1 MFWRLPEPLDSMDEG
16 SGENDRYWVVSH
28 SRRLEDFKIEHT
40 KLVIV
45 NNMSEILTGVYSLV
59 VNDPGYPGHRVHNL
73 FNVTVTMPRESTVY
87 SISSTMII
95 LQSTSYPGN
104 TVISNG
110 IHLHLVL
117 ISADPMRNIGILVA
131 VCGYSNLDNKLF
143 TGDYIITLQQES
155 IQEMQAGDFL
165 ENNPYIHCSVY
176 GKTFCDKTT

>member
-1 MFWRLPEPLDSMDEG
+1 MNQSIDQSNLVVENGNNFEIQYTVVTGLGASVFWRFPEPLDSMDEG
-16 SGENDRYWVVSH
+16 SGENDRYWVVSR

-59 VNDPGYPGHRVHNL
+59 VNDPGHPGHRVHKL

-95 LQSTSYPGN
+95 LQPTSNPGN

-110 IHLHLVL
+110 IHLHL
-117 ISADPMRNIGILVA
+117 
-131 VCGYSNLDNKLF
+131 LF
-143 TGDYIITLQQES
+143 FS
-155 IQEMQAGDFL
+155 
-165 ENNPYIHCSVY
+165 
-176 GKTFCDKTT
+176 